1 MARLRRDTLTSGQNI
16 SSPNVSSIS
25 PPGASSIPEFNKV
38 LRVVS
43 SGTLFL
49 THTLYVP
56 HHPEPSSAIRAYAVE
71 KVRGGSANTVS
82 PAHDPRNDIF
92 TKKDSSYR
100 YLHSFPSHKQCLL
113 LHLREM
119 RKEDGFW
126 KIWKMKASIL
136 NTARFGQT
144 LVYRLPGF
152 YIQVCIFFFFFHAA
166 S

>member
-1 MARLRRDTLTSGQNI
+1 MARLRRDTLTSGHNI
-16 SSPNVSSIS
+16 SSPNVSPIS
-25 PPGASSIPEFNKV
+25 PPGISSIPEFNKV

-56 HHPEPSSAIRAYAVE
+56 HHPDPSSAIRAYAVE
-71 KVRGGSANTVS
+71 KARGGSANTVS
-82 PAHDPRNDIF
+82 STPSSQETIF
-92 TKKDSSYR
+92 TKKGSSYQ
-100 YLHSFPSHKQCLL
+100 YSHSFPSRKQYLL
-113 LHLREM
+113 LHLGEM

-126 KIWKMKASIL
+126 KIWKVKVSIL

-152 YIQVCIFFFFFHAA
+152 YIQVCIFFFLL
-166 S
+166 SCN